1 MSTLATLMLVAASLN
16 VAAVTAAEPVNVDLS
31 AGYQTPQELMEYARQ
46 YNRVAQQLTQAGYIA
61 QGCQHQQL
69 YYLVQPK
76 EPVYLA
82 QKVQCVFNTPPRN
95 HSLQTE
101 YAHVTV
107 PVFYDQTALLYR
119 EGKVTVEYSTV
130 Y

>member
-1 MSTLATLMLVAASLN
+1 MSKLATLMLVAASLN
-16 VAAVTAAEPVNVDLS
+16 VAAVTAAEPANVDLS

-69 YYLVQPK
+69 YYLVQPT
-76 EPVYLA
+76 EAIYLA
-82 QKVQCVFNTPPRN
+82 NKVNCTFNIPARN
-95 HSLQTE
+95 NSLQTE

-107 PVFYDQTALLYR
+107 NVHYDQTALLYR
-119 EGKVTVEYSTV
+119 EGIVSVEYSTV